1 MSLHRQIPLDFG
13 HEPAFA
19 EDDFLVTD
27 GNAQAHGWIMR
38 WPDWPGFALALAGP
52 PASGKSHLAHMF
64 AQRSGGVVVAAPAL
78 TVDGV
83 PALAEQGAVAIED
96 ADQGVDETALFHL
109 HNLLRETKGS
119 LLLTGRDAPARWTIA
134 LPDLRSRLSAL
145 PLAVI
150 GAPDDALLQALLL
163 KLFAD
168 RQLRVTPEILAYLL
182 PRMERSFHAA
192 RALVERI
199 DSAALALKRPITVP
213 FLRDLLPEQQEDD
226 STPHGHT
233 TRM

>member
-1 MSLHRQIPLDFG
+1 MVQHRQIPMDFG

-27 GNAQAHGWIMR
+27 CNAEAHGWIMR
-38 WPDWPGFALALAGP
+38 WPAWPSFALALSGP
-52 PASGKSHLAHMF
+52 AASGKSHLAHVF
-64 AQRSGGVVVAAPAL
+64 AARSGGAVIAAPAL

-83 PALAEQGAVAIED
+83 PALADHGAVAIED

-109 HNLLRETKGS
+109 HNLLRETKGW
-119 LLLTGRDAPARWTIA
+119 LLLTGREAPARWPMV

-145 PLAVI
+145 PVAAI

-163 KLFAD
+163 KLFSD
-168 RQLRVTPEILAYLL
+168 RQLRVSPDILTYLL

-192 RALVERI
+192 RVLVERI
-199 DSAALALKRPITVP
+199 DSAALALKRPITIP
-213 FLRDLLPEQQEDD
+213 FLRDLLPEQTLD
-226 STPHGHT
+226 P
-233 TRM
+233 